1 MFLTSALG
9 IRLCEVYLSLLT
21 IDSSVCSVV
30 SVVLDGDVAVD
41 LSNLL
46 VWWNELEEFADEK
59 ADDLSRWITESEVL
73 VGIADA
79 DVLVVADVVA
89 KTLYLRAK

>member
-1 MFLTSALG
+1 MRSILL
-9 IRLCEVYLSLLT
+9 LLT

-30 SVVLDGDVAVD
+30 SVVLDDDVAVD

-46 VWWNELEEFADEK
+46 VWCIELEEFADEK
-59 ADDLSRWITESEVL
+59 ADDLSGWITESEVL

-79 DVLVVADVVA
+79 DVLLVAD
-89 KTLYLRAK
+89 

>member
-1 MFLTSALG
+1 MRS
-9 IRLCEVYLSLLT
+9 ILSLLT

-46 VWWNELEEFADEK
+46 VWCIELEQFADEK
-59 ADDLSRWITESEVL
+59 ADNLSGWITESEVL

-79 DVLVVADVVA
+79 DVLVVADVAA
-89 KTLYLRAK
+89 KTLISERQ

>member
-1 MFLTSALG
+1 MRSILF
-9 IRLCEVYLSLLT
+9 LLT

-46 VWWNELEEFADEK
+46 VWCIELEQFADEK
-59 ADDLSRWITESEVL
+59 ADNLSGWITESELL

-79 DVLVVADVVA
+79 DVLVVADVAA
-89 KTLYLRAK
+89 KTLISERQ

>member
-1 MFLTSALG
+1 MRSILF
-9 IRLCEVYLSLLT
+9 LLT

-46 VWWNELEEFADEK
+46 VWCIELEQFADEK
-59 ADDLSRWITESEVL
+59 ADNLSGWITESEVL

-79 DVLVVADVVA
+79 DVLVVADVAA
-89 KTLYLRAK
+89 KTLISERQ

>member
-1 MFLTSALG
+1 MRS
-9 IRLCEVYLSLLT
+9 ILSLLT
-21 IDSSVCSVV
+21 IDSSVCSVI

-46 VWWNELEEFADEK
+46 VWCIELEQFADEK
-59 ADDLSRWITESEVL
+59 ADNLSGWITESEVL

-79 DVLVVADVVA
+79 DVLVVADVAA
-89 KTLYLRAK
+89 KTLISERQ

>member
-1 MFLTSALG
+1 MRS
-9 IRLCEVYLSLLT
+9 ILSLLT

-46 VWWNELEEFADEK
+46 VWCIELEQFADEK
-59 ADDLSRWITESEVL
+59 ADNLSGWITESELL

-79 DVLVVADVVA
+79 DVLVVADVAA
-89 KTLYLRAK
+89 KTLISERQ

>member
-1 MFLTSALG
+1 ML
-9 IRLCEVYLSLLT
+9 LLT

-30 SVVLDGDVAVD
+30 SVVFDGDVAVN
-41 LSNLL
+41 LSNLH
-46 VWWNELEEFADEK
+46 VWCIELEEFADKK
-59 ADDLSRWITESEVL
+59 AEDLSRWITESKVL

-89 KTLYLRAK
+89 KTLISKLQ

>member
-1 MFLTSALG
+1 MRSILF
-9 IRLCEVYLSLLT
+9 LLT

-46 VWWNELEEFADEK
+46 VWCIELEQFADEK
-59 ADDLSRWITESEVL
+59 ADNLLGWITESEVL

-79 DVLVVADVVA
+79 DVLVVADVAA
-89 KTLYLRAK
+89 KTLISERQ